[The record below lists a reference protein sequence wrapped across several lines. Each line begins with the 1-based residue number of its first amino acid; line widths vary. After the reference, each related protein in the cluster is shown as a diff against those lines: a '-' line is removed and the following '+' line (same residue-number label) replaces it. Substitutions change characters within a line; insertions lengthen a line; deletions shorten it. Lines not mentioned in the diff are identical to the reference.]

1 MGLTQN
7 SISISVDKSKLD
19 IDLIHE
25 FLTNSYWAAGRNRE
39 LVEKT
44 IEHSLCFGVYS
55 NTKQIGFARVITDYV
70 ILAYVADVFILEPY
84 RGIGLG
90 KKLVGAVLSH
100 PELQGIKK
108 WMLATSD
115 AHGLYSQFGFRPM
128 SNPEKFMELFN
139 SNSGA

>member
-1 MGLTQN
+1 MGLTHN
-7 SISISVDKSKLD
+7 SFSISADKSKLD

-25 FLTNSYWAAGRNRE
+25 FLTNSYWAAGRSRE
-39 LVEKT
+39 LVAKT
-44 IEHSLCFGVYS
+44 IKHSLCFGVYN

-70 ILAYVADVFILEPY
+70 VLAYVADVFILEPY

-115 AHGLYSQFGFRPM
+115 AQGLYSQFGFRTI

>member
-1 MGLTQN
+1 MGLTHN
-7 SISISVDKSKLD
+7 SFSISADKSKLD

-25 FLTNSYWAAGRNRE
+25 FLTNSYWAAGRSRE

-44 IEHSLCFGVYS
+44 IKHSLCFGVY
-55 NTKQIGFARVITDYV
+55 NNAKQVGFARVITDYV
-70 ILAYVADVFILEPY
+70 VLAYVADVFILEPY

-90 KKLVGAVLSH
+90 KKLVGAILSH

-115 AHGLYSQFGFRPM
+115 AHGLYSQFGFRTI
-128 SNPEKFMELFN
+128 SNPEKFMEMFN
-139 SNSGA
+139 PAPAK